1 MGSDGITVW
10 AGVACADPKR
20 DLGHSSSVQCSIT
33 WAFWATPWPSFK
45 HAVFSLAHLSGLLH
59 FCGCSAFSSSFLPGL
74 LTLFTAFKDW
84 AFPSLIYHL
93 CETWLSGT
101 EGFHEMGQGTGLSD
115 IMPSELVLFIW
126 LWVKQ
131 NHKEISWHYCNRGKF
146 FNVFISKCNTWTMD
160 ALW

>member
-45 HAVFSLAHLSGLLH
+45 HPVFSLAHLSGLLH

-74 LTLFTAFKDW
+74 LTLFPAFKDW
-84 AFPSLIYHL
+84 AFPSLICHL

-115 IMPSELVLFIW
+115 MMDCSWTSWLLVLSLDHQSPQSLSCLSDYGWNKTIR
-126 LWVKQ
+126 K
-131 NHKEISWHYCNRGKF
+131 
-146 FNVFISKCNTWTMD
+146 
-160 ALW
+160 